1 MLWKPSSKDF
11 PSKKEE
17 EKRTLMMSFGQKL
30 GKLGV
35 GKKKKKRFDV
45 SLPETLSRTETYH

>member
-1 MLWKPSSKDF
+1 
-11 PSKKEE
+11 
-17 EKRTLMMSFGQKL
+17 MSFGQKL

-35 GKKKKKRFDV
+35 GKKKKKRFDI